1 MRTTSTLLGAAL
13 VAAPLLFALPMASAV
28 AQEDEEAI
36 CADRSKV
43 TESLIGQW
51 GELPA
56 VVGRTQTEVLEVWLN
71 PQTGTWTLVV
81 TSEAGVSCIGAAG
94 SEGQVIKENPV
105 LS

>member
-1 MRTTSTLLGAAL
+1 MRKTLTLLGAAL
-13 VAAPLLFALPMASAV
+13 AATPLLLAPAMASAQSPDGPV
-28 AQEDEEAI
+28 
-36 CADRSKV
+36 CAERARM

-56 VVGRTQTEVLEVWLN
+56 VVGRTPTQVVEVWLN

-81 TSEAGVSCIGAAG
+81 TSESGVSCINAAG
-94 SEGQVIKENPV
+94 SDGQLIPENPV